1 MIVNSLNSLI
11 ITSSNSIF
19 PNTTKKT
26 GVWLETLAT
35 PYYILK
41 DAGEYITIA
50 SPQGGRIPVDP
61 KSQFIITASENSMR
75 FQQDAQ
81 AMYHLS
87 HSLPL
92 NEVKVEDYDLVFV
105 SGGYGCMWDLAN
117 NKELKQILENF
128 NRQKKPMGLV
138 GHGVVAL
145 VSLTK
150 DNGESLIKGR
160 KLTSFSNSEKESSP
174 LNGKSI
180 FLLESKLIS
189 LGALYSKGPDFAS
202 YVVADGNIITGQ
214 NPASSGETARQ
225 LLSLAHK
232 KTKLRR
238 STRAGDMALAED
250 KTALNP

>member
-1 MIVNSLNSLI
+1 MNSLNSLV
-11 ITSSNSIF
+11 ITTSNSKL

-41 DAGEYITIA
+41 EGGEYITIV
-50 SPQGGRIPVDP
+50 SPQGGRIPLDP
-61 KSQFIITASENSMR
+61 KSQFIITASENSVR

-92 NEVKVEDYDLVFV
+92 NEVNVEDYDLVFV
-105 SGGYGCMWDLAN
+105 AGGYGCMWDLTN
-117 NKELKQILENF
+117 NKELKQILEDF

-160 KLTSFSNSEKESSP
+160 RLTSFSDSEEESAQ
-174 LNGKSI
+174 LNEKPP

-189 LGALYSKGPDFAS
+189 LGALYSKGCDFAS
-202 YVVADGNIITGQ
+202 YAVTDGNIITGQ
-214 NPASSGETARQ
+214 NPASSGETATQ

-232 KTKLRR
+232 ENKIEEVNQGRR
-238 STRAGDMALAED
+238 YGFS
-250 KTALNP
+250 